1 MRCILAALTLVLVG
15 AATQARAE
23 PIVAVPIGGRMLVTF
38 DSTLPGAI
46 TSTVA
51 VTGLGTA
58 SIDVIDYRPSDGQL
72 YGYSRISNSIYRIN
86 TATGAATLVSTLNN
100 SSFSLDTIAMDF
112 NPVTG
117 QLRLVGFDAPRQIV
131 RNLRVDVDTGAT
143 VEEGNVRFAPSDT
156 NAGRL
161 PFVTGAAYT
170 NNFAGATATT
180 LYVVSNGPL
189 SLSVQ
194 DPPSSGV
201 LTTVGPTIIP
211 GVLIGFDISG
221 LTGIAYAT
229 ANFPVEGVG
238 TIPQFFT
245 IDLSTGAATLVG
257 RIGTGTGLPSQYVGV
272 AAPVGRRAEPIPE
285 PATVVLLLT
294 GLAGVGAI
302 GRRRKAAG
310 ETKRQSEC

>member
-72 YGYSRISNSIYRIN
+72 YGYSRISNGIYRID
-86 TATGAATLVSTLNN
+86 TVTGAATLVSTLSN
-100 SSFSLDTIAMDF
+100 SSLSLDTIAMDF
-112 NPVTG
+112 NPETG

-194 DPPSSGV
+194 D
-201 LTTVGPTIIP
+201 
-211 GVLIGFDISG
+211 
-221 LTGIAYAT
+221 
-229 ANFPVEGVG
+229 
-238 TIPQFFT
+238 
-245 IDLSTGAATLVG
+245 
-257 RIGTGTGLPSQYVGV
+257 
-272 AAPVGRRAEPIPE
+272 
-285 PATVVLLLT
+285 
-294 GLAGVGAI
+294 
-302 GRRRKAAG
+302 
-310 ETKRQSEC
+310 

>member
-1 MRCILAALTLVLVG
+1 MRRTFEVLTLVLVC
-15 AATQARAE
+15 AAIQAHAE
-23 PIVAVPIGGRMLVTF
+23 PIVAVSLGGRTLVTF
-38 DSTLPGAI
+38 DSTMPGTI
-46 TSTVA
+46 TSTVT
-51 VTGLGTA
+51 VTGIGTA
-58 SIDVIDYRPSDGQL
+58 SIEAIDYRPADGQL
-72 YGYSRISNSIYRIN
+72 YGYSRVSNSIYRLDA
-86 TATGAATLVSTLNN
+86 ATGTATLVSTLNN
-100 SSFSLDTIAMDF
+100 SSFSLDTIAIDF

-143 VEEGNVRFAPSDT
+143 VEEGNARFAPSDT

-189 SLSVQ
+189 SLSIQ
-194 DPPSSGV
+194 DPPSSGM

-229 ANFPVEGVG
+229 ANFPIEGIS
-238 TIPQFFT
+238 TIPQFYT
-245 IDLSTGAATLVG
+245 INLGTGVGTLVG
-257 RIGTGTGLPSQYVGV
+257 RIGTGAGLPSQYVGV
-272 AAPVGRRAEPIPE
+272 AAPVGRAEPIPE

-310 ETKRQSEC
+310 EAKR